1 MKRTAILPRWTRFG
15 GVSCLLAFLAVFAAS
30 CGIRNLEERNSE
42 MVLFRHTREI
52 RGFDPVKAGDV
63 NSAVAVSQMYE
74 GLLQYSYLARPY
86 RVEPALAESMPVIS
100 EDGLTYTFKV
110 RKGIFFQDDPCF
122 AGSGGKGREL
132 VAEDFVY
139 SIKRVADPA
148 NESMGYWAFSG
159 RITGL
164 DEFREAAGN
173 SKRADY
179 SREVPGLRAVDRY
192 TLQIGL
198 KRKYPQLLWILTM
211 NYAFAVPREAV
222 EYYGRDFVNHPVGTG
237 PFVLGSWKRDYA
249 VEYVRN
255 PKWKE
260 TGRKEY
266 YPGEGGPGDREKGL
280 LDDSGRQIP
289 FLDRIVQYVIKDETT
304 KWLKFLMGDLE
315 LSEITRDNW
324 DAAVT
329 GRGVLTD
336 DLVRKGIRL
345 VSTPNLDIYYIAFN
359 MDDPVV
365 GKNRKLRQAL
375 TCAFNSA
382 EWERY
387 FGGRVVRARGPIPC
401 SMPGFKDKPSPNPFD
416 LERAKKL
423 LAEAGYPGG
432 IDPATGKNLQ
442 LVLDLASAE
451 TSLRES
457 TELII
462 GFMDKI
468 GVIIRPNYNSLPAF
482 LAKVE
487 RRQCQ
492 MFRLMWAS
500 DYPDAANNLQLFYG
514 PNSSPGPDRCNY
526 VNPEFDVLFEEA
538 GVMFDCPERTD
549 LYRRMEDIVVNDCP
563 WIFLHNEMSYQ
574 FCHQWLKNFKPHD
587 FPYGV
592 TKYYRVDAGKRR
604 EWKSRGGMN
613 N

>member
-1 MKRTAILPRWTRFG
+1 MKRFANLPRWTCVS
-15 GVSCLLAFLAVFAAS
+15 GVFCLLGFLAVFVTA
-30 CGIRNLEERNSE
+30 CGIRNLEERRGE
-42 MVLFRHTREI
+42 TVLFRHTKEI
-52 RGFDPVKAGDV
+52 RGFDPVKSGDIS
-63 NSAVAVSQMYE
+63 SAAAVSQMYE

-86 RVEPALAESMPVIS
+86 RVEPALAESMPAIS
-100 EDGLTYTFKV
+100 ADGLTYTFKV

-122 AGSGGKGREL
+122 TASAGKGREL
-132 VAEDFVY
+132 VADDFVY

-148 NESMGYWAFSG
+148 NESMGYWAFSD
-159 RITGL
+159 RIAGL

-173 SKRADY
+173 SKPADY
-179 SREVPGLRAVDRY
+179 NRDVEGLKAIDRY
-192 TLQIGL
+192 TLQIRL
-198 KRKYPQLLWILTM
+198 KKKYPQLLWILTM

-222 EYYGRDFVNHPVGTG
+222 ECYGREFINHPVGTG
-237 PFVLGSWKRDYA
+237 PFMLGSWKRDYA

-260 TGRKEY
+260 KGRKEY
-266 YPGEGGPGDREKGL
+266 YPSEGEPADREKGL
-280 LDDSGRQIP
+280 LDDAGREIP
-289 FLDRIVQYVIKDETT
+289 FLDRVVQYVIKDETT
-304 KWLKFLMGDLE
+304 KWLKFMMGDLE

-329 GRGVLTD
+329 GRGELTD

-345 VSTPNLDIYYIAFN
+345 ISIPNLDVYYIAFN

-387 FGGRVVRARGPIPC
+387 FGGRVVRARGPIP
-401 SMPGFKDKPSPNPFD
+401 SAMPGFENKPSANPFD
-416 LERAKKL
+416 LDKARKL

-462 GFMDKI
+462 DFMGKI
-468 GVIIRPNYNSLPAF
+468 GVMLKPSYNSLPAF
-482 LAKVE
+482 LAKIE

-500 DYPDAANNLQLFYG
+500 DYPDAANNLQLFYS
-514 PNSSPGPDRCNY
+514 PNSSPGPNRCNY
-526 VNPEFDVLFEEA
+526 VNREFDALFEQA
-538 GVMFDCPERTD
+538 GVMFDCPQRTN
-549 LYRRMEDIVVNDCP
+549 LYRKMENMVMDDCP
-563 WIFLHNEMSYQ
+563 WIFLHNDMSYE
-574 FCHQWLKNFKPHD
+574 FCHHWLKNFKPHD
-587 FPYGV
+587 FPYGM
-592 TKYYRVDAGKRR
+592 TKYIRVDSEERR
-604 EWKSRGGMN
+604 QWKAREGSN